1 MREEVVAVLNQLEE
15 ALVQQAQPEL
25 AAGMKAYMKHRFD
38 FIGIQKPL
46 RTEIC
51 KPYFKALQAL
61 KANPADILR
70 FCWSKHEREW
80 QYVGMD
86 FALKS
91 PKNWPPDWLA
101 TMEYCITHKS
111 WWDTVDLL
119 AVHGVGGWL
128 KDKPE
133 LQAQTVARWRH
144 SKQLWLERSI
154 LLFQLMYK
162 GNTNHAL
169 LADLCVQFAD
179 SKAFFIQKAMG
190 WALRQYVR
198 TDAEWVQNFVAN
210 NTLPKLT
217 QREAL
222 KNVGN

>member
-1 MREEVVAVLNQLEE
+1 MREEVGAVLNQLED

-25 AAGMKAYMKHRFD
+25 AERMKAYMKNQFD

-46 RTEIC
+46 RAEIC
-51 KPYFKALQAL
+51 KPYFRALQAL
-61 KANPADILR
+61 KADPGEILL
-70 FCWSKHEREW
+70 FCWSKNEREW

-144 SKQLWLERSI
+144 SQQLWLERSTI
-154 LLFQLMYK
+154 LFQLRYK
-162 GNTNHAL
+162 SNTNKVL
-169 LADLCVQFAD
+169 LADLCLHFTD

-198 TDAEWVQNFVAN
+198 TDAQWVQHFVAN
-210 NTLPKLT
+210 HTLPKLS

-222 KNVGN
+222 KNIRN

>member
-1 MREEVVAVLNQLEE
+1 MRNEIAAILDELEE

-25 AAGMKAYMKHRFD
+25 AAGMKAYMKNQFD
-38 FIGIQKPL
+38 FMGIQKPL

-51 KPYFKALQAL
+51 KPYFKALHVLQ
-61 KANPADILR
+61 ANPSEILF

-86 FALKS
+86 FALKT

-101 TMEYCITHKS
+101 TMEHCITHKS

-133 LQAQTVARWRH
+133 VQAQTITRWRH
-144 SKQLWLERSI
+144 SEQLWLERSAI
-154 LLFQLMYK
+154 LFQLMYK
-162 GNTNHAL
+162 SKTNKAL

-190 WALRQYVR
+190 WALRQYARQEADWVR
-198 TDAEWVQNFVAN
+198 NFV
-210 NTLPKLT
+210 TQQPLPKLT

-222 KNVGN
+222 KHF

>member
-1 MREEVVAVLNQLEE
+1 MRDEIAAVLDQLEE

-25 AAGMKAYMKHRFD
+25 AAGMKAYMKNHFD
-38 FIGIQKPL
+38 FMGIQKPL

-51 KPYFKALQAL
+51 KPYFKALHAL
-61 KANPADILR
+61 QANPGEILL

-101 TMEYCITHKS
+101 MMEYCITHKS

-128 KDKPE
+128 KDKSE
-133 LQAQTVARWRH
+133 LQTQTVTRWRH
-144 SKQLWLERSI
+144 SKQLWLERST

-162 GNTNHAL
+162 GNTNKAL

-190 WALRQYVR
+190 WALRQYARQEADWVR
-198 TDAEWVQNFVAN
+198 NFV
-210 NTLPKLT
+210 TQQPLPKLT
-217 QREAL
+217 QQEAL
-222 KNVGN
+222 KHF